1 LPERVSPARFER
13 GVGARAAPLWDKG
26 YVSRFAFQIHQ
37 KPRRITREITARAL
51 AVNRS
56 LAIVIGASSGG
67 VAALLELAAG
77 LPVELNAVIGVVLH
91 IGKHPSIL
99 PELLA
104 RRSAWPAIHP
114 RDGQLPA

>member
-1 LPERVSPARFER
+1 M
-13 GVGARAAPLWDKG
+13 
-26 YVSRFAFQIHQ
+26 
-37 KPRRITREITARAL
+37 
-51 AVNRS
+51 NRS